1 MKAFVNDVG
10 LNYNQSVS
18 KCQMM
23 GADIAQPFNDLETK
37 SLSLILA
44 NYTTSNLTSFWIGEF
59 WKLKTVFFQT
69 NLLEKQGIS
78 EYF

>member
-23 GADIAQPFNDLETK
+23 GADIAQPFNELETK

-44 NYTTSNLTSFWIGEF
+44 NYTKSNLTSFWIGEF